1 MWQKR
6 RMTNE
11 SFKSGDEE
19 TTFEV
24 FYVDNSEDTGKTYQ
38 YGFSLKKD
46 ESQKRRRVGD
56 ERVFQ

>member
-1 MWQKR
+1 
-6 RMTNE
+6 MTNE
-11 SFKSGDEE
+11 SFKSGGEE